1 LTLKLLLNKEIC
13 RVRLRATAAELTEAV
28 AKLDDLTFA
37 QKITIVKVIITLDGS

>member
-1 LTLKLLLNKEIC
+1 LTLKLLLNKEFC
-13 RVRLRATAAELTEAV
+13 RVTPRFSAAELTEAM